1 MEIAVNY
8 MAVIACT
15 VMAMALGFVWYGP
28 LFGKQWRH
36 EMGMTLE
43 DMKNM
48 KMSPGMAYGLM
59 AVGSLVF
66 AYVLAVT
73 LGISKEAFGGLELA
87 MALQGGFW
95 LWLGFVATTQL
106 GVVLWEGKS
115 WKLFFIN
122 TSYSLVSMLAMASII
137 ALWSPV
143 V

>member
-8 MAVIACT
+8 LAVLACA
-15 VMAMALGFVWYGP
+15 VVAMVLGFMWYGP
-28 LFGKQWRH
+28 LLGKQWRH
-36 EMGMTLE
+36 EMGFSLD

-48 KMSPGMAYGLM
+48 KMSPSMAYGLM
-59 AVGSLVF
+59 AVGSLIF
-66 AYVLAVT
+66 AYVLAHM
-73 LGISKEAFGGLELA
+73 LGISKLAFGGLDLA

-95 LWLGFVATTQL
+95 LWLGFVATTQF

-137 ALWSPV
+137 ALWPPV